1 MVYKKSISSVRT
13 MFEIVQIITK
23 EFLNDQ
29 EKAISVYGTQNIKN
43 AAPNREFT
51 SVKLNMTVIFF
62 LICSRSKVHLIK

>member
-1 MVYKKSISSVRT
+1 

-43 AAPNREFT
+43 AA
-51 SVKLNMTVIFF
+51 KLLLQTQN
-62 LICSRSKVHLIK
+62 LRQLN